1 MFQLPLTKSMPF
13 MRITNPVEI
22 SSPEFQM
29 DIQYATQQVD
39 ELLIPNKIDSKTS
52 LGNKPMKITR
62 NEGLQG
68 NSNYLNST
76 TMASGGMQLTTNFSQ
91 PPQQAPTQKT
101 NHLNDQQSTESV
113 LQQQPLQEEQPFEQ
127 QCKRHQLFKFSDVDG
142 SGDLYRG
149 GFIVVTRLSGREIIK
164 HGLGTIQYANGSVYE
179 GMWVRGQREGYGR
192 LIHPTG
198 DMYEGDWMNDKANGR
213 GTFSNLDGYTYEGEW
228 LDDCQH
234 GEGVET
240 WDSNES
246 KYTGNFK
253 DSKKS
258 GKGRYEWAD
267 GSYYEGDFADGVFD
281 GQGTY
286 YFADL
291 KKTYTGE
298 FRNANMEGF
307 GTEVYEADG

>member
-1 MFQLPLTKSMPF
+1 
-13 MRITNPVEI
+13 
-22 SSPEFQM
+22 
-29 DIQYATQQVD
+29 
-39 ELLIPNKIDSKTS
+39 
-52 LGNKPMKITR
+52 
-62 NEGLQG
+62 
-68 NSNYLNST
+68 
-76 TMASGGMQLTTNFSQ
+76 
-91 PPQQAPTQKT
+91 
-101 NHLNDQQSTESV
+101 
-113 LQQQPLQEEQPFEQ
+113 
-127 QCKRHQLFKFSDVDG
+127 
-142 SGDLYRG
+142 
-149 GFIVVTRLSGREIIK
+149 
-164 HGLGTIQYANGSVYE
+164 
-179 GMWVRGQREGYGR
+179 
-192 LIHPTG
+192 
-198 DMYEGDWMNDKANGR
+198 MNDKANGR